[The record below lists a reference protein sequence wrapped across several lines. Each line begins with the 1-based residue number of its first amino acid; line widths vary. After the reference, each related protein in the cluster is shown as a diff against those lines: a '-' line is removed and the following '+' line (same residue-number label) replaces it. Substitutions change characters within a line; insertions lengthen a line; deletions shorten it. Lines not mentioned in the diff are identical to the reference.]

1 MIDSDSLFRVL
12 LVEDEPADAH
22 LIRLAFEENKVLV
35 NLRHVHDGVEAF
47 NFLRR
52 EAGYVDEVQP
62 DLILLDLNMPRMG
75 GRQFLEKVKQDE
87 ALRHI
92 PVVVLTTSDSES
104 DILTSYNLGAAGYI
118 VKPVDIDDF
127 IRQVQTLEDYWI
139 TLVRKPHK
147 PS

>member
-22 LIRLAFEENKVLV
+22 LIRLAFEENKVIV

-47 NFLRR
+47 SFLRR
-52 EAGYVDEVQP
+52 EASYADEAQP
-62 DLILLDLNMPRMG
+62 DLILLDLNMPRMS

-104 DILTSYNLGAAGYI
+104 DILASYNLGAAGYI

-127 IRQVQTLEDYWI
+127 IRQVQTLEDYWVA
-139 TLVRKPHK
+139 LVRKPQK
-147 PS
+147 PG

>member
-22 LIRLAFEENKVLV
+22 LIRLAFEENKVIV
-35 NLRHVHDGVEAF
+35 NLRHVLDGVEAF
-47 NFLRR
+47 SFLRC
-52 EAGYVDEVQP
+52 EAGYVNEAKP

-75 GRQFLEKVKQDE
+75 GRQFLEKIKQDE

-118 VKPVDIDDF
+118 VKPVDVDEF
-127 IRQVQTLEDYWI
+127 IRQVQTLEDYWVA
-139 TLVRKPHK
+139 LVRKPK
-147 PS
+147 KTG